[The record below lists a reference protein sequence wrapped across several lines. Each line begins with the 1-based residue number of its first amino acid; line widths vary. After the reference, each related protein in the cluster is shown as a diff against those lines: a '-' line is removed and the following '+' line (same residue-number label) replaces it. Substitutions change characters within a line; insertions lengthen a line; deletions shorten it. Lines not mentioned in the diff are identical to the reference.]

1 MAQNIH
7 RLISSKIKDAISF
20 FLGTFS
26 YPTRQSGK
34 TYLCKQLF
42 PDYESIR
49 NIFHEITKIIKH

>member
-1 MAQNIH
+1 MP
-7 RLISSKIKDAISF
+7 LKF
-20 FLGTFS
+20 FPILLVTG
-26 YPTRQSGK
+26 PRQSGK

>member
-7 RLISSKIKDAISF
+7 RLISLKIKDALKF
-20 FLGTFS
+20 FPILLVTG
-26 YPTRQSGK
+26 PRQSGK